1 MYNLTENAVN
11 FIKNFEGCDLK
22 AYRNA
27 GERYLTIGYGHYGA
41 DVRQGQTIT
50 YAEADRLLRE
60 DLKNDYL
67 PYIERYRQQGII
79 TFDLTQNQVDALLS
93 FSYNNGVGE
102 GGLKTLVR
110 GRDVMTIAN
119 KMLEYYHSGSPIH
132 DEGLKRR
139 RRAERELF
147 LNGNSTPVQCNNTYT
162 TDTRVKELQHLCN
175 VIIGA
180 NIDED
185 NIWGNQTENAV
196 RQLPLCGIP
205 YTQREL
211 TVWVQSRLGC
221 TPDGIFLYETA
232 NAVGQWQAN
241 HGLVCDKIVGFNTY
255 KSLALV

>member
-1 MYNLTENAVN
+1 MYELTENAIK
-11 FIKNFEGCDLK
+11 FIKEFEGCDLK

-27 GERYLTIGYGHYGA
+27 GEKYYTVGFGHYGA

-50 YAEADRLLRE
+50 YDDADRLLRN

-93 FSYNNGVGE
+93 FAYNNGVGE

-119 KMLEYYHSGSPIH
+119 KMLEYYHRGSPIH

-147 LNGNSTPVQCNNTYT
+147 LNGNSNIVSCGGSYNPPDSTSTNT
-162 TDTRVKELQHLCN
+162 LNSQ
-175 VIIGA
+175 I
-180 NIDED
+180 
-185 NIWGNQTENAV
+185 
-196 RQLPLCGIP
+196 
-205 YTQREL
+205 
-211 TVWVQSRLGC
+211 
-221 TPDGIFLYETA
+221 A
-232 NAVGQWQAN
+232 NAMGV
-241 HGLVCDKIVGFNTY
+241 K
-255 KSLALV
+255 